1 MYFRSVRAKRD
12 YCLSKFDYSKQ
23 NLQLN
28 YMRMPEEFE
37 VLNLPAD
44 FSYNIKAANLLSIQD
59 LHGNFMPS

>member
-1 MYFRSVRAKRD
+1 MTAKRD
-12 YCLSKFDYSKQ
+12 YYLNMFDYSKQ

-59 LHGNFMPS
+59 LHCNFMPS

>member
-1 MYFRSVRAKRD
+1 M
-12 YCLSKFDYSKQ
+12 FDYRKQ

-44 FSYNIKAANLLSIQD
+44 FSYNIEAANLLSIQD
-59 LHGNFMPS
+59 LHCNFMPS